1 MDKLLLV
8 YKLSRV
14 GLPYSVHGPL
24 LLMRFSVIERLT
36 FRDNS
41 IQTTGE
47 SVPRYKSRMTPLVSS
62 HVNHIGLNP
71 YLSARDTE
79 YAIIAIMNSILIMPQ
94 KKNPFQGFPR
104 MKSSCNNVS

>member
-79 YAIIAIMNSILIMPQ
+79 YAIIILIMPQ